1 MNDPLSISVG
11 PLRFAHPLINASGTM
26 EILDLAETFGSDFL
40 DHPPI
45 AGYVPKT
52 VTLQAR
58 AGNRPPRILETPSG
72 MINAIGLSS
81 EGLEAFV
88 ASRLPRLLHLPC
100 PLILSI
106 GGFSVEEYVE
116 LAEGLLAALD
126 EADSTAA
133 TASLADAPPFEEVSP
148 AAGPANAAL
157 PHGQSQESAAPGS
170 RLHPWLGRIG
180 LELNISCPNVRSEC
194 ISIGS
199 DPAETEAVVT
209 AVRAVWPGLLVVKLT
224 PNVTD
229 ISVIA
234 RAAVAAGAGA
244 LALVNTY
251 RGLVLDRA
259 TLKPYLGNVVGGL
272 SGPAIKPLALRAI
285 FDVSA
290 AVDVPLIGM
299 GGVATAQ
306 DVVDFIACG
315 ASLVAIGSA
324 SFRDPRLG
332 DSLLAGLRDALRGR
346 GDVSL
351 SDLRGCAHRG

>member
-1 MNDPLSISVG
+1 MSDTLSVSVG
-11 PLRFAHPLINASGTM
+11 PVRFAHPLINASGTM
-26 EILDLAETFGSDFL
+26 EILDLADTFGSDFL
-40 DHPPI
+40 DHPPL

-52 VTLQAR
+52 VTLRPR

-88 ASRLPRLLHLPC
+88 ASRLPRLLRLPC

-116 LAEGLLAALD
+116 LAGGLLSALD
-126 EADSTAA
+126 EAAPTTAA
-133 TASLADAPPFEEVSP
+133 VP
-148 AAGPANAAL
+148 AAEPA
-157 PHGQSQESAAPGS
+157 G

-199 DPAETEAVVT
+199 DPSETATVVA
-209 AVRAVWPGLLVVKLT
+209 AVRAVWPGLLIAKLT

-229 ISVIA
+229 IAAIA
-234 RAAVAAGAGA
+234 RAAVAAGADA

-259 TLKPYLGNVVGGL
+259 TLRPYLGNVVGGL
-272 SGPAIKPLALRAI
+272 SGPAIKPLALRAV

-290 AVDVPLIGM
+290 AVDVPVIGM

-306 DVVDFIACG
+306 DVLDFIACG
-315 ASLVAIGSA
+315 ATLVAIGSA
-324 SFRDPRLG
+324 WFRDPRVG
-332 DSLLAGLRDALRGR
+332 DTLLAALRDALQER
-346 GDVSL
+346 GDTSL
-351 SDLRGCAHRG
+351 SDLRGCAHRR